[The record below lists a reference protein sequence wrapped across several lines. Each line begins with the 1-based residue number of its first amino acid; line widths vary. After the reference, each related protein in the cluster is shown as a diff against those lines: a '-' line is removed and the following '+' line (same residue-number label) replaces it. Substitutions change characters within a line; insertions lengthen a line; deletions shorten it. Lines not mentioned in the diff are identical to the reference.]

1 MGPEAF
7 DRSDLFTA
15 RLEAKNS
22 SSSPA
27 NFFSSYYWNID
38 RKMTSAY
45 RCCQELTTKIDREVE
60 PKQSSFSRKKEVA
73 KFFLCSELSIK
84 SC

>member
-27 NFFSSYYWNID
+27 NFFLLLEYRQKNDVSLSLLPRID
-38 RKMTSAY
+38 DKN
-45 RCCQELTTKIDREVE
+45 
-60 PKQSSFSRKKEVA
+60 
-73 KFFLCSELSIK
+73 
-84 SC
+84 